1 MKIAFDHQI
10 FSSQKYGGISRY
22 FVNLA
27 EHLSDSSRFKSN
39 VKVIAPFH
47 KNDFLMNASKQLKV
61 LQISSGNLARSKRIT
76 RIANDLVSSVALRS
90 FQPDIIHETYY
101 SCSVR
106 GPIATRRVIT
116 VYDMIHELF
125 PAYFSLSD
133 KTSELKRIS
142 IGRADHVIC
151 ISENTRNDL
160 VRILGID
167 KEKISVI
174 HLGFAFNLATP
185 PPKAKVNDKPFIL
198 YVGAR
203 GGYKNFSTLILAYA
217 SSRRTSSEF
226 DLVCFGGGPFGSDEI
241 LLFNKLGISEG
252 AIKQVSGGDELLA
265 AHYSNASI
273 FVYPSLYEGFGI
285 PPLEAMSFGCAV
297 ACSNTSS
304 IPEVVGD
311 SAALFDPQSVDSL
324 SETLEKTLFH
334 SDFKRYLIEKGL
346 NRIQQFSWER
356 CAEETLAVYQKV
368 SQ

>member
-1 MKIAFDHQI
+1 M
-10 FSSQKYGGISRY
+10 
-22 FVNLA
+22 
-27 EHLSDSSRFKSN
+27 
-39 VKVIAPFH
+39 
-47 KNDFLMNASKQLKV
+47 
-61 LQISSGNLARSKRIT
+61 
-76 RIANDLVSSVALRS
+76 
-90 FQPDIIHETYY
+90 
-101 SCSVR
+101 
-106 GPIATRRVIT
+106 
-116 VYDMIHELF
+116 
-125 PAYFSLSD
+125 
-133 KTSELKRIS
+133 
-142 IGRADHVIC
+142 
-151 ISENTRNDL
+151 
-160 VRILGID
+160 
-167 KEKISVI
+167 
-174 HLGFAFNLATP
+174 
-185 PPKAKVNDKPFIL
+185 
-198 YVGAR
+198 
-203 GGYKNFSTLILAYA
+203 AYA

-252 AIKQVSGGDELLA
+252 SIEQVSGGDELLA
-265 AHYSNASI
+265 TYYSNASI

-285 PPLEAMSFGCAV
+285 PPLEAMSYGCAV